1 MLKKMNILLLNGP
14 NLNLLGTREPEIYGQ
29 LTLKQ
34 IENELCGVAKKS
46 KVTLEC
52 FQSNHEG
59 EIVDK
64 IQQSI
69 GYFQGIMINAG
80 GFTHTSV
87 AIRDALIGS
96 KIPFVELHI
105 SNIFNREDFRKES
118 FLSDK
123 AIGLITGFG
132 INSYFLAL
140 DGIIGYLKK

>member
-1 MLKKMNILLLNGP
+1 MNILLLNGP
-14 NLNLLGTREPEIYGQ
+14 NLNLLGTREPEIYGVK
-29 LTLKQ
+29 TLKQ
-34 IENELCGVAKKS
+34 IETELCEVAKKR
-46 KVTLEC
+46 KVNLEC

-59 EIVDK
+59 EIIEK

-69 GYFQGIMINAG
+69 GHMQGIMINAG
-80 GFTHTSV
+80 AFTHTSV

-123 AIGLITGFG
+123 AIGLISGFG
-132 INSYFLAL
+132 IRSYFLAL
-140 DGIIGYLKK
+140 DGLYFYLKN